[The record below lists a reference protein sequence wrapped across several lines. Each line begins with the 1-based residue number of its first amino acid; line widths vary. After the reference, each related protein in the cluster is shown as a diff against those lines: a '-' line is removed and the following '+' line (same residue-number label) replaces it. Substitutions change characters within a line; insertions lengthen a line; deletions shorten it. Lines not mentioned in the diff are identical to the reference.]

1 MSFKMTR
8 YAVLIVVVLVA
19 MAGVAARA
27 ESLAGAWTM
36 VKYEGPASH
45 GTATGLL
52 MFTDK
57 HFSLNYTMDEDGKR
71 WGRAHA
77 GTYDVNGDTLTF
89 HVGWS
94 MEYVSGRP
102 SVAPKAEDRDTKIS
116 LAGDTLSIRFS
127 NSAVQ
132 TFKRA
137 K

>member
-45 GTATGLL
+45 GTSTGLL

-57 HFSLNYTMDEDGKR
+57 HFSLNYTMDEAGKR

-77 GTYDVNGDTLTF
+77 GTYNVSGDTLTF

-94 MEYVSGRP
+94 MEYVTGRP

-116 LAGDTLSIRFS
+116 LAGDTLSIEFS
-127 NSAVQ
+127 NGAVQ